1 MFSTNCT
8 VLKTQGHLYIFHLTL
23 IFYSRVQQRTSANNL
38 IVTDLNTNPFYFLL
52 FSFSSCYKI
61 GATFMGF
68 TWTQVNPKTDGL
80 LMLLK
85 EQMTTE

>member
-8 VLKTQGHLYIFHLTL
+8 VLKTQGHLYIFNLTL
-23 IFYSRVQQRTSANNL
+23 IFYYTVQQRTSANNL
-38 IVTDLNTNPFYFLL
+38 IVTDRNTNPFSFL
-52 FSFSSCYKI
+52 FSCYKT

-68 TWTQVNPKTDGL
+68 TWTRVNPKTDGL